1 MHSLPRIQDLS
12 TEEIARLLEQQGQ
25 EVPATLLPD
34 LKVLIHEISGLQ
46 DDGKTDRVSGPLNKA
61 A

>member
-1 MHSLPRIQDLS
+1 MHGLPRIQDLP

-25 EVPATLLPD
+25 EVPAVLVAD
-34 LKVLIHEISGLQ
+34 LKVLLDEIGGIETDYA
-46 DDGKTDRVSGPLNKA
+46 DDETDGALRRA